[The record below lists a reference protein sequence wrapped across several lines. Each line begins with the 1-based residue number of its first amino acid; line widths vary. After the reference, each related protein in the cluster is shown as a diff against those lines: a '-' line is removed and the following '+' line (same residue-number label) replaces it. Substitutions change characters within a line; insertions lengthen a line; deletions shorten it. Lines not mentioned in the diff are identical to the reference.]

1 MIGEAGTAEV
11 RPEAGD
17 AGAREDDGARQRE
30 AASFLSTHLL
40 RELIAAD
47 ARSEA
52 AGDPLAERAE
62 ALLAAVLGGLE
73 LGEGAIVQAD
83 PASPAGLC
91 LASRGVPDHA
101 RELLEARQPHLETLG
116 GSLLKRALEER
127 RVLLLDRT
135 TRDPLMA
142 ALRDGNPDIECAVV
156 VPLLDLSVPVGVLV
170 LAARGRRLTPSFV
183 RTLAVAFRLLG
194 LLLAPGRGR
203 PPVTAPRPDELAAP
217 GDGERLLFEVE
228 ELTARLGEAR
238 AAARQME
245 ERASAADA
253 ALRAEVES
261 SRARTAELEA
271 QLAGGGSARAREL
284 ELESLCAEQ
293 TRAIEQG
300 ERRVAELEGELA
312 TLMERVAAL
321 TDGERLTAN
330 GATTWDE
337 PALDDASDAFAEEE
351 PAAATIEL
359 VEGEEEQLGEIAAAA
374 VAALEEVGVADD
386 ADGTLDVP
394 VDVVVEVAP
403 VLAIEHGDEVHD
415 GTVEVSIEAMGEHVD
430 EPMAA
435 DVVAL
440 ADEDPTPASVAVVDA
455 PTQAVLLVDSRPSA
469 QEHACAAATDVGA
482 AFWCGDGALPATS
495 GAIVAVNLLDE
506 ALARLVDSP
515 DDVWSASR
523 WIVYGAVADAE
534 LGFELGSCALIRRP
548 IEPRQTLE
556 QIRAKTGPKVNGIL
570 LVSAQLREV
579 AGLRQALQ
587 EVDAASSVA
596 CDTRQALDL
605 LEIIRRPDAIV
616 IDLALPQGQGL
627 GLAAQLRRQPETASL
642 PLLLLLPGAVDPARL
657 AAEAEKAQLLGPFVD
672 EDVHRLVRATL
683 AGRG

>member
-1 MIGEAGTAEV
+1 MSGEAGTAEV
-11 RPEAGD
+11 RPEAQD

-83 PASPAGLC
+83 PASTAGLC
-91 LASRGVPDHA
+91 LASRGIPDHA
-101 RELLEARQPHLETLG
+101 RGLLEARQPHLETLG
-116 GSLLKRALEER
+116 SSLLQRALEER

-135 TRDPLMA
+135 TRDPLMP
-142 ALRDGNPDIECAVV
+142 ALRDGNPDIECAAV
-156 VPLLDLSVPVGVLV
+156 VPLLDRAVPVGVLL
-170 LAARGRRLTPSFV
+170 LAARGRRLTPPFL

-203 PPVTAPRPDELAAP
+203 LPAAAPRPEELAAT

-228 ELTARLGEAR
+228 ELTARLGETR
-238 AAARQME
+238 EAARQME

-253 ALRAEVES
+253 ALRAEIES
-261 SRARTAELEA
+261 SRARAAELEA
-271 QLAGGGSARAREL
+271 QLAGGGPARAREL

-293 TRAIEQG
+293 TRSIEHA
-300 ERRVAELEGELA
+300 ERRLVELEGEIA
-312 TLMERVAAL
+312 TLMERVASLSDDA
-321 TDGERLTAN
+321 RAAAN
-330 GATTWDE
+330 GTTTWDE
-337 PALDDASDAFAEEE
+337 AALDDASDGFVEEE
-351 PAAATIEL
+351 APAATIEL
-359 VEGEEEQLGEIAAAA
+359 VDGDDEQLGEIAAAA
-374 VAALEEVGVADD
+374 VAALEDGGVVEDDGVVVDAEGTLEVDVEVETESVVAIEVEQGDAPIDESADALVALDDEPDERAVEPEPTSAPAVADD
-386 ADGTLDVP
+386 A
-394 VDVVVEVAP
+394 
-403 VLAIEHGDEVHD
+403 
-415 GTVEVSIEAMGEHVD
+415 
-430 EPMAA
+430 
-435 DVVAL
+435 
-440 ADEDPTPASVAVVDA
+440 
-455 PTQAVLLVDSRPSA
+455 PTQLVLLVDSRASA
-469 QEHACAAATDVGA
+469 QERARAAASDVGA
-482 AFWCGDGALPATS
+482 AFWSGDGAPPPS
-495 GAIVAVNLLDE
+495 GSAIVTVNLLDD
-506 ALARLVDSP
+506 ALVRLVDAP
-515 DDVWSASR
+515 AEVWSASR
-523 WIVYGAVADAE
+523 WIVYGAVADAD

-548 IEPRQTLE
+548 IDPHQALE
-556 QIRAKTGPKVNGIL
+556 QIRAKAGVKVNGIL

-642 PLLLLLPGAVDPARL
+642 PLLLLLPNAVDPARL

-672 EDVHRLVRATL
+672 EDVHHLVRATL
-683 AGRG
+683 AGRK

>member
-1 MIGEAGTAEV
+1 
-11 RPEAGD
+11 
-17 AGAREDDGARQRE
+17 
-30 AASFLSTHLL
+30 
-40 RELIAAD
+40 
-47 ARSEA
+47 
-52 AGDPLAERAE
+52 
-62 ALLAAVLGGLE
+62 
-73 LGEGAIVQAD
+73 
-83 PASPAGLC
+83 
-91 LASRGVPDHA
+91 
-101 RELLEARQPHLETLG
+101 
-116 GSLLKRALEER
+116 
-127 RVLLLDRT
+127 
-135 TRDPLMA
+135 
-142 ALRDGNPDIECAVV
+142 
-156 VPLLDLSVPVGVLV
+156 
-170 LAARGRRLTPSFV
+170 V

-203 PPVTAPRPDELAAP
+203 PPSIAPRPEELAGH

-228 ELTARLGEAR
+228 ELNARLGEAR
-238 AAARQME
+238 EAARQME

-253 ALRAEVES
+253 ALRAEIES

-271 QLAGGGSARAREL
+271 QLAGGGPARAREL

-293 TRAIEQG
+293 TRALEQG
-300 ERRVAELEGELA
+300 ERRVAELEGEIA

-321 TDGERLTAN
+321 ADGERLAAN
-330 GATTWDE
+330 GATRWDE
-337 PALDDASDAFAEEE
+337 PALEDAGDAFVEEE

-359 VEGEEEQLGEIAAAA
+359 VEGEDEQLGEIAAAA
-374 VAALEEVGVADD
+374 VAALEEGGVADD
-386 ADGTLDVP
+386 ADGTLDVQ
-394 VDVVVEVAP
+394 VDVEVAVAP
-403 VLAIEHGDEVHD
+403 GLAIEQD
-415 GTVEVSIEAMGEHVD
+415 GEASDAAAEVSIEASIEAMD
-430 EPMAA
+430 EPVATPA
-435 DVVAL
+435 DVVEL
-440 ADEDPTPASVAVVDA
+440 ADGDPAPASVAVVEA
-455 PTQAVLLVDSRPSA
+455 PTQAVLLVDARPSA

-482 AFWCGDGALPATS
+482 AFWCGDGALPASS
-495 GAIVAVNLLDE
+495 GAVVAVNLLDD

-515 DDVWSASR
+515 ADVWSASR
-523 WIVYGAVADAE
+523 WIVYGAVAEAE

-548 IEPRQTLE
+548 IEPRQALA

-642 PLLLLLPGAVDPARL
+642 PMLLLLPAAVDPARL

-683 AGRG
+683 AGRA